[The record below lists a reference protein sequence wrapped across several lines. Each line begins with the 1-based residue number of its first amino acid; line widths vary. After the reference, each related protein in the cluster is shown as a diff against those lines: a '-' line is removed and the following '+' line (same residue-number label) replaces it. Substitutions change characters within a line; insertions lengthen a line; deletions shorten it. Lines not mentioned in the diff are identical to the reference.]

1 MNQQIAH
8 HMTEIPHTIGKDAS
22 LRTAREMMR
31 EFSYHHLPVLNAGT
45 VVGVVTERDLR
56 VAETLK
62 TDEITS
68 VSEVMNDEP
77 LFVERSTPL
86 RDVLQLML
94 KKGYSSVLVRG
105 NKSEPWGV
113 FTTTDALRLLMVL
126 MN

>member
-8 HMTEIPHTIGKDAS
+8 HMTEIPHTVGQDAS

-31 EFSYHHLPVLNAGT
+31 EFSYHHLPVLNGGT
-45 VVGVVTERDLR
+45 VVGVLTERDLR
-56 VAETLK
+56 VAEMLK
-62 TDEITS
+62 TDEITA
-68 VSEVMNDEP
+68 VKEVMNDEP
-77 LFVERSTPL
+77 LFVERATPIKE
-86 RDVLQLML
+86 VLQIML

-105 NKSEPWGV
+105 TKTEPWGV

>member
-105 NKSEPWGV
+105 NKNEPWGV